1 MKCHILPWAKP
12 GAKIRLMFQ
21 DEASFGRISELSR
34 CWAPQGVRPHV
45 PYHIVREHV
54 YVYGAVDP
62 IDGDKCFIIAPKC
75 NSAWMK
81 AFMDTLSQQHE
92 NDYILLVMDN
102 ATWHKSK
109 SLQIPD
115 NIRPFYLPP
124 RTPEMN
130 PIEQVWPEIRHDFK
144 NRLFSSLSLVV
155 DKLCASLNSLSN
167 HTIKSITCRNWIYDM
182 F

>member
-1 MKCHILPWAKP
+1 MNYHILHWAEP

-34 CWAPQGVRPHV
+34 CWAPQGVRPLV

-54 YVYGAVDP
+54 QVYGAVDP

-75 NSAWMK
+75 NTAWMNV
-81 AFMDTLSQQHE
+81 FLSE
-92 NDYILLVMDN
+92 LSASFEKDYILLVMDN
-102 ATWHKSK
+102 AAWHKSK
-109 SLQIPD
+109 TLQIPD
-115 NIRPFYLPP
+115 NIRLFFLPP

-130 PIEQVWPEIRHDFK
+130 PIEQLWPVVRHDFK
-144 NRLFSSLSLVV
+144 NKMFSSLSDVM
-155 DKLCASLNSLSN
+155 DRLCVSLNSLS
-167 HTIKSITCRNWIYDM
+167 TCVLKSVTCRNWIYDM

>member
-1 MKCHILPWAKP
+1 MNYHILHWAEP

-34 CWAPQGVRPHV
+34 CWAPDGVRPLV
-45 PYHIVREHV
+45 PYHIVREHM

-62 IDGDKCFIIAPKC
+62 VNGESCFIIAPKC
-75 NSAWMK
+75 NTAWMN
-81 AFMDTLSQQHE
+81 AFLEALSE
-92 NDYILLVMDN
+92 RFKSDYILLAMDN
-102 ATWHKSK
+102 AAWHKSK
-109 SLQIPD
+109 TLKIPD

-130 PIEQVWPEIRHDFK
+130 PIEQVWPTVRKDFK
-144 NRLFSSLSLVV
+144 NKMFNSLADVV
-155 DKLCASLNSLSN
+155 DRLCLSLNSLSA
-167 HTIKSITCRNWIYDM
+167 SIINSISCRAWINDM